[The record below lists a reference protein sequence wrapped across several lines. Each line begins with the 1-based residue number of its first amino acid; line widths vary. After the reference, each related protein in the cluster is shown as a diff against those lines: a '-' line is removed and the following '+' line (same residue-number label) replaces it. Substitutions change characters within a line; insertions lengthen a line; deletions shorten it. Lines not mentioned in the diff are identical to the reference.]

1 CQTGCSGA
9 AWLPCEALTSKF
21 HLAVTAQPDQ
31 SRYQSERIGP
41 YKIGVHPK
49 TAITHRICRR
59 PAVAWTAVEY
69 LYRLFDDGEVLLYV
83 GISNDWTRRLR
94 EHWHYQPWRDE
105 VARVVRVCYPDR
117 RSVLAAERETI
128 RSEAPLYNI
137 QHNLGTPELV
147 PPGELLTPEELLAI
161 AIIVIAGG
169 YVLYQLSVAA
179 VEKYRRWQADRQ
191 EFRQWQL
198 NRDQASPGP
207 APPAD
212 DDSPPAPPMLA
223 PMSAE
228 PLADSRL
235 TAPQPEEP
243 GPEAVRDVAVP
254 GWLAAVIVAVAVLG
268 MRPMPLPAQPGA
280 LSALIC

>member
-1 CQTGCSGA
+1 
-9 AWLPCEALTSKF
+9 
-21 HLAVTAQPDQ
+21 
-31 SRYQSERIGP
+31 
-41 YKIGVHPK
+41 
-49 TAITHRICRR
+49 
-59 PAVAWTAVEY
+59 
-69 LYRLFDDGEVLLYV
+69 
-83 GISNDWTRRLR
+83 
-94 EHWHYQPWRDE
+94 
-105 VARVVRVCYPDR
+105 
-117 RSVLAAERETI
+117 
-128 RSEAPLYNI
+128 
-137 QHNLGTPELV
+137 
-147 PPGELLTPEELLAI
+147 
-161 AIIVIAGG
+161 
-169 YVLYQLSVAA
+169 VAA

-223 PMSAE
+223 PISAE